1 MNKSGNRIGKI
12 AMMVAMS
19 SDEEERSFREALST
33 GPIKI
38 AVTYVSGA
46 LSYVQKNFV
55 KTLVGSALHGNV
67 VQKSASQIHAV
78 IHAGLEAM
86 HGITPLVAG
95 ESQLKIKVAIVQDG
109 KWLVV
114 AAYGESAFH
123 PETNHERMG
132 FGIMHI

>member
-1 MNKSGNRIGKI
+1 MLI
-12 AMMVAMS
+12 AMT
-19 SDEEERSFREALST
+19 SDEEEASMRELYAQN
-33 GPIKI
+33 GIKI

-46 LSYVQKNFV
+46 LGFVQKSFV

-67 VQKSASQIHAV
+67 IKKTSGDIHAV
-78 IHAGLEAM
+78 IHAGLEAI

-109 KWLVV
+109 TWLVV

-123 PETNHERMG
+123 PETNHERIG

>member
-1 MNKSGNRIGKI
+1 MNQ
-12 AMMVAMS
+12 AS
-19 SDEEERSFREALST
+19 SASHSDFFDTLLST

-55 KTLVGSALHGNV
+55 KTLVGSALHGGM
-67 VQKSASQIHAV
+67 VQKNSSQIHAV
-78 IHAGLEAM
+78 IHAGLETM
-86 HGITPLVAG
+86 RGITLLVAG
-95 ESQLKIKVAIVQDG
+95 KSQLKIKVAIAQDS

-132 FGIMHI
+132 FGIMHL